1 MTDRVTVREFV
12 QSLLRP
18 KGDQEG
24 FADSDSLIVSGR
36 LDSVDTIELL
46 EFLEQQYGVDFAE
59 RGFDQNDLDSLDA
72 IMAFLGVGLLPK

>member
-1 MTDRVTVREFV
+1 MNDRVIVREFL

-18 KGDQEG
+18 KGDREG

-46 EFLEQQYGVDFAE
+46 EFLEQRYGVDFAE
-59 RGFDQNDLDSLDA
+59 RGFDQNDLDSVDA
-72 IMAFLGVGLLPK
+72 IAAFLGVALLPK